1 MSTPEELLLLES
13 NARRFTQERARKTFE
28 SLVAAADAL
37 FVERGFDATQ
47 TPDIAAR
54 AGVSVGTF
62 YRYFSDKKEIYL
74 EVTRRHL
81 LTSYQEIM
89 GGLTPDRF
97 EGKGKRATIE
107 ETLRILLD
115 NVTRYPDV
123 QRVFMEMALRD
134 DDVAHLR
141 NVTDD
146 AARKALTQLI
156 SVICPDGEVA
166 DPEATAHM
174 IHASVVECSN
184 VIAGNRGPMSISR
197 ERGLDALTDLV
208 YRALFGTAER

>member
-1 MSTPEELLLLES
+1 MPVPEELLLLES
-13 NARRFTQERARKTFE
+13 SARVFTQDRAKKTYE
-28 SLVAAADAL
+28 SLLDAASAV
-37 FVERGFDATQ
+37 FTERGFDSTQ

-81 LTSYQEIM
+81 LASYHEIM

-97 EGKGKRATIE
+97 DGKERRATIE
-107 ETLRILLD
+107 ETLTILLD

-123 QRVFMEMALRD
+123 QRVFFEMSLRD

-141 NVTDD
+141 DVFDA
-146 AARKALTQLI
+146 AARKALTGLI

-184 VIAGNRGPMSISR
+184 LIAGNRGPMSISR
-197 ERGLDALTDLV
+197 ERGLTALTDLI
-208 YRALFGTAER
+208 YRALFGNER